1 MNKSH
6 IKAKI
11 GVIGAGAWGSALAQ
25 IWAQAGQEV
34 TLWTRHQETAEA
46 IRSTRRVT
54 GLPGIQI
61 DTRIVVTSDFSDIQS
76 CDLAVYAL
84 PAQVLR
90 PFLKEH
96 ALAPAQ
102 ALVIASKGIEVAT
115 GALLP
120 DIAAAVCPDH
130 VVAVLSGPNIAIEV
144 AQGKPAASTLA
155 CADADVLST
164 LQATLSTRYFRL
176 YPSPDV
182 IGVSVGGAVKNVI
195 LMASGIVEGVGL
207 GENARA
213 AVLTRGLA
221 EMVRLALALGGQ
233 RDTLIGLSGAGD
245 LFLKTRNYRFGRA
258 LADGNPQDLPPDT
271 TIEGVTTARA
281 VVELAGRLD
290 IEMPICVA
298 VAAVLSN
305 QLSIAQAVDILLQRP
320 ARRAENE

>member
-1 MNKSH
+1 MSGST
-6 IKAKI
+6 IKNKI
-11 GVIGAGAWGSALAQ
+11 GVIGAGAWGTALAQ
-25 IWAQAGQEV
+25 IWAGAGRDV
-34 TLWTRHQETAEA
+34 TVWTRHADTARALET
-46 IRSTRRVT
+46 TRESHA
-54 GLPGIQI
+54 LPGVQL
-61 DTRIVVTSDFSDIQS
+61 DPRIGVTSNFSDIQA
-76 CDLAVYAL
+76 CDIAVYAL

-96 ALAPAQ
+96 ALSSTQ
-102 ALVIASKGIEVAT
+102 RLVIASKGIEVAT

-120 DIAAAVCPDH
+120 EIAAVQCPNH
-130 VVAVLSGPNIAIEV
+130 VVGVLSGPNIAGEV
-144 AQGKPAASTLA
+144 AQGKPAASTIA
-155 CADADVLST
+155 CADPAVLHD
-164 LQATLSTRYFRL
+164 LQATLTTKHFRL
-176 YPSPDV
+176 YPTPDV

-195 LMASGIVEGVGL
+195 LMASGIVEGMGL

-258 LADGNPQDLPPDT
+258 LADGNPQDLPADT

-305 QLSIAQAVDILLQRP
+305 QLSIEQAVDILLQRP
-320 ARRAENE
+320 VRKAENE